1 MMMKKTWISNTMLP
15 FLGCWGL
22 YDCSRNLDAVKSSK
36 FEESPVANPVLL
48 CAHRRRVMTFNW
60 RTLSFHIWLSSY
72 QYSFYVIDE
81 WNMDI
86 RNHAFHGLTFILKH
100 NKESWLTRVLWWHYI
115 NFAFSRLYQGL
126 EWVASQINSRWW
138 SHVRSGGE

>member
-22 YDCSRNLDAVKSSK
+22 YDSSRNLDAVKSSK

-48 CAHRRRVMTFNW
+48 CAHRRRVMTFNCG
-60 RTLSFHIWLSSY
+60 TLSFHSDCRHINTAFTWLMNEIWK
-72 QYSFYVIDE
+72 YVIMPS
-81 WNMDI
+81 MDW
-86 RNHAFHGLTFILKH
+86 FILKH
-100 NKESWLTRVLWWHYI
+100 TNKVDESYMNDDIKLILLC
-115 NFAFSRLYQGL
+115 FRLYQGL

-138 SHVRSGGE
+138 SHVRRGGE